1 MPSATSKTK
10 PRHSWR
16 FDALGTE
23 WQIETEQPLDDA
35 TKTKITTRIELFD
48 KTYSRFRDDSLVAA
62 MATAAGTYQ
71 FPDDASELIDFYR
84 ALYKATDGGVSPLVG
99 SVLAQAGYD
108 SQYSL
113 QPGRVD
119 PAPSWES
126 AMIWQG
132 SQVVTARPLVL
143 DVGAAGKGYMN
154 DMVGELLEQ
163 AGYQSYV
170 VDASGDVRVRDS
182 DETIGLENPYDPA
195 SVIGVAKV
203 TNASLCASAINRR
216 SWADDWHHVAD
227 PRTGRPVRDVVATW
241 VVAPTTMIADGLVTA
256 LFFVPVNRLTN
267 WQFEYVRLYADGTV
281 ERSAGFV
288 GELYI

>member
-10 PRHSWR
+10 QRHSWR
-16 FDALGTE
+16 FDALGTQ
-23 WQIETEQPLDDA
+23 WQIETKQPLDDA
-35 TKTKITTRIELFD
+35 TKTQITTRIELFD
-48 KTYSRFRDDSLVAA
+48 KTYSRFRGDSLVAA
-62 MATAAGTYQ
+62 MVAAAGTYQ
-71 FPDDASELIDFYR
+71 LPDDARELIDFYH
-84 ALYKATDGGVSPLVG
+84 ALYQATDGAVSPLVG
-99 SVLAQAGYD
+99 DVLVRAGYD

-113 QPGRVD
+113 QPGKVD

-126 AMIWQG
+126 AMTWRG
-132 SQVVTARPLVL
+132 SQVVTTRPLVL

-154 DMVGELLEQ
+154 DIVGELLEQ

-170 VDASGDVRVRDS
+170 VDASGDVRVRGG

-203 TNASLCASAINRR
+203 TDASLCASAINRR
-216 SWADDWHHVAD
+216 SWADDWHHVVD
-227 PRTGRPVRDVVATW
+227 PRTGKPVRDVVATW
-241 VVAPTTMIADGLVTA
+241 VVAPTTMIADGLATA
-256 LFFVPVNRLTN
+256 LFFVPATRLTN
-267 WQFEYVRLYADGTV
+267 WQFEYVRLHADGTV